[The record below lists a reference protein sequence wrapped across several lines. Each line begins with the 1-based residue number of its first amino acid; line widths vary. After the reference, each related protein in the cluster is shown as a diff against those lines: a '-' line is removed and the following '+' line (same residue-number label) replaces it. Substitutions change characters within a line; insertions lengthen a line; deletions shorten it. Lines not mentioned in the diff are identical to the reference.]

1 MQISG
6 HVEDAQVRQALDR
19 AARATGNLGGLM
31 RTLANQQFRST
42 VRNFQEESFDGR
54 PWPGLADSTAERF
67 ITGRPGRRA
76 SRKRKDGKG
85 YTAER
90 GRRRGYDNILHPT
103 GRHLLQTIHQS
114 HTEDEA
120 RVFTA
125 NPWAFV
131 HNFGAPMKQ
140 GWRMPRRTFMDFS
153 AQDRR
158 DIVARCKEYL
168 LKSVIP

>member
-1 MQISG
+1 
-6 HVEDAQVRQALDR
+6 
-19 AARATGNLGGLM
+19 M

-42 VRNFQEESFDGR
+42 VRNFQRESFDGR
-54 PWPGLADSTAERF
+54 KWPRLAESTAQRF
-67 ITGRPGRRA
+67 ITGTPGKRA

-85 YTAER
+85 YTKER
-90 GRRRGYDNILHPT
+90 GKRRGYENMLRPT

-114 HTEDEA
+114 HTDEEA

-140 GWRMPRRTFMDFS
+140 GWQMPRRTFLGFS
-153 AQDRR
+153 QEDYR
-158 DIVARCKEYL
+158 DIAARCQDYL
-168 LKSVIP
+168 DKSVLP